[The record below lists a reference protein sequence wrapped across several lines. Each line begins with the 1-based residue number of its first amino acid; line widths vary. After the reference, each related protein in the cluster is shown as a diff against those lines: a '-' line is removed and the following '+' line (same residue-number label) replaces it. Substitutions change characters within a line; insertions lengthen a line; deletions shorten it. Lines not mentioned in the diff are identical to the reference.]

1 MKRRPDLAIIALLI
15 TLIPFPAAV
24 DATGNQAGDAG
35 IQWFSYAEG
44 MQRGQAENKKVFLV
58 FDADW
63 CRYCL
68 KMEKETFAKP
78 TVIAYVNRNF
88 IPISVNSD
96 KQPDIAEKYKVR
108 GLPSMWFIS
117 EAGEPIANRPGY
129 IAPDEMLKILKFFG
143 TDSYRTMSYNAF
155 LKKGK

>member
-1 MKRRPDLAIIALLI
+1 MLCL
-15 TLIPFPAAV
+15 FSGAV
-24 DATGNQAGDAG
+24 HVFGTQTGDAG
-35 IQWFSYAEG
+35 IQWFTYDEG
-44 MQRGQAENKKVFLV
+44 MQRGKAQNKKVFLV
-58 FDADW
+58 FHADW

-108 GLPSMWFIS
+108 GLPMSWFLS
-117 EAGEPIANRPGY
+117 ETGEPIANRPGY
-129 IAPDEMLKILKFFG
+129 IAPDDMLKILKFFG